1 MDDLLTRQGNKC
13 KLDLEWDDRGV
24 VPEVVYPDVEFLFRR
39 MNEVTLKSVDA
50 KAGEGILDVGC
61 GRGIDGVEM
70 AKCGA
75 IVIGLEPSIVMIAH
89 ANNHIAANGQKL
101 SLVRGVGEHL
111 PFRAKSLDKVVC
123 KGALDHFIDPAKVM
137 SQMAAVLKAE
147 GRAIIAVA
155 NFASLGFRLGRM
167 VWWLRKKLGFKDTQR
182 RMPWEVP
189 SDHTCK
195 FDYSF
200 FLCLTNRYF
209 QVEQVTGV
217 SLFFGFPWWGLC
229 LSKCPRGAALAV
241 LNLLD
246 KVASKLPMLSDIVV
260 IKCKPKPEQS

>member
-1 MDDLLTRQGNKC
+1 MGDLLANRKNKC
-13 KLDLEWDDRGV
+13 KFDLEWDDGGV
-24 VPEVVYPDVEFLFRR
+24 VPEVVYPDVEFLFHR
-39 MNEVTLKSVDA
+39 MNEVTLKSVGA
-50 KAGEGILDVGC
+50 RTGEVILDVGC

-70 AKCGA
+70 AKGGA
-75 IVIGLEPSIVMIAH
+75 VVIGVEPSRVMIAH
-89 ANNHIAANGQKL
+89 ANNHIAANGQKV

-111 PFRAKSLDKVVC
+111 PLRAKSLDKVVC
-123 KGALDHFIDPAKVM
+123 KGALDHFVDPARVM
-137 SQMAAVLKAE
+137 SQMAAVLKTE
-147 GRAIIAVA
+147 GRAVIAVA
-155 NFASLGFRLGRM
+155 NFASLGFRLGRI
-167 VWWLRKKLGFKDTQR
+167 VWWLRERLGFDDSER

-200 FLCLTNRYF
+200 FLRLANRYF

-217 SLFFGFPWWGLC
+217 SLFFGFPWWGLF
-229 LSKCPRGAALAV
+229 LSKCPRKIALTI

-260 IKCKPKPEQS
+260 IKCKPKQEQ